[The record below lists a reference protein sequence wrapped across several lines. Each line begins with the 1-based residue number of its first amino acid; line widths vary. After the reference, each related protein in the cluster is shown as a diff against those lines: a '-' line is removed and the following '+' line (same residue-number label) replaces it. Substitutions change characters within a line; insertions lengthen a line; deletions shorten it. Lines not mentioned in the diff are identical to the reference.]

1 MSMTPDRADQS
12 RDTRATI
19 ESMHAAIAAGG
30 LTAQLPFFA
39 DPSRNHGFEVSREQL
54 GAVLE
59 DIERTFPDVA
69 LELLDLAI
77 DGEVA
82 IGRYAMTGTHLGTQQ
97 LPFVHGGVLHRRPP
111 TNRRFRTEHAHVFR
125 VQGGHIVTHDAVQD
139 NLELARQLG
148 VLPAPGRS
156 STPDPDLAGRA

>member
-1 MSMTPDRADQS
+1 MNHPTEQYRG
-12 RDTRATI
+12 TRATI
-19 ESMHAAIAAGG
+19 ESMHAAIAARG

-54 GAVLE
+54 GAVLD

-69 LELLDLAI
+69 LEVLDLVI

-97 LPFVHGGVLHRRPP
+97 LPFVHGGVLYGLPP
-111 TNRRFRTEHAHVFR
+111 TNRRFRTEHAHAFR
-125 VQGGHIVTHDAVQD
+125 VQGGQIVTHDAVQD

-148 VLPAPGRS
+148 VTPAASRS
-156 STPDPDLAGRA
+156 STPTEV

>member
-1 MSMTPDRADQS
+1 MSHPADQTHG
-12 RDTRATI
+12 TRETI

-39 DPSRNHGFEVSREQL
+39 DPSVNHGFEVSRSQL

-59 DIERTFPDVA
+59 DIERAFPDVSV
-69 LELLDLAI
+69 EVLDLAI
-77 DGEVA
+77 DGDVA

-97 LPFVHGGVLHRRPP
+97 LPFVHGGVLYGVAP
-111 TNRRFRTEHAHVFR
+111 TNRRFRTVHAHVFR
-125 VQGGHIVTHDAVQD
+125 VQDGQIVTHDAVQD

-148 VLPAPGRS
+148 ALPAPERPS
-156 STPDPDLAGRA
+156 APTVE

>member
-69 LELLDLAI
+69 LEVLDLVI

-82 IGRYAMTGTHLGTQQ
+82 IGRYAMTGTHLGAQQ
-97 LPFVHGGVLHRRPP
+97 PPFVHGGVLYGLPP
-111 TNRRFRTEHAHVFR
+111 TNRRLRTEHAHVFR
-125 VQGGHIVTHDAVQD
+125 VQGGQIVTHHAVQD

-148 VLPAPGRS
+148 VLSAAARA
-156 STPDPDLAGRA
+156 STPSSL

>member
-1 MSMTPDRADQS
+1 MNPDRAEQS
-12 RDTRATI
+12 RDTRATM

-30 LTAQLPFFA
+30 LVAQLPFFA
-39 DPSRNHGFEVSREQL
+39 DPSRNHGFEVSHDQL
-54 GAVLE
+54 GAVLD

-69 LELLDLAI
+69 LEVLDLAI

-97 LPFVHGGVLHRRPP
+97 LPFVHGGVLYALEP

-125 VQGGHIVTHDAVQD
+125 VQCGQIVTHDAVQD

-148 VLPAPGRS
+148 VLPTPGRA
-156 STPDPDLAGRA
+156 STSDPSLAARA

>member
-1 MSMTPDRADQS
+1 MSHAASAER
-12 RDTRATI
+12 RNTRQTM
-19 ESMHAAIAAGG
+19 ESMHAAVAARG

-39 DPSRNHGFEVSREQL
+39 EPSRNHGFEVTRHQL

-97 LPFVHGGVLHRRPP
+97 LPFVHGGVLHGLAP
-111 TNRRFRTEHAHVFR
+111 TGRRFRTEHAHVFR
-125 VQGGHIVTHDAVQD
+125 VKHGQIVAHDAVQD
-139 NLELARQLG
+139 NHEMARQLG
-148 VLPAPGRS
+148 VLPDTSQP
-156 STPDPDLAGRA
+156 STPTHA

>member
-1 MSMTPDRADQS
+1 MNHPTDHC

-19 ESMHAAIAAGG
+19 EAMHAAIAARG

-39 DPSRNHGFEVSREQL
+39 DPSRNHGFEVSRDQL
-54 GAVLE
+54 GAVLD

-69 LELLDLAI
+69 LEVLDLVI

-97 LPFVHGGVLHRRPP
+97 LPFVHGGVLFGLPP

-125 VQGGHIVTHDAVQD
+125 VRGGRVVTHDAVQD
-139 NLELARQLG
+139 NHELARQLG
-148 VLPAPGRS
+148 VIPAATRS
-156 STPDPDLAGRA
+156 STPSEA